1 MRPATGLAQDRET
14 VHELEEISRWLA
26 DRDEVGH
33 AQIETWMIRRESL
46 STDAL
51 AQLWA
56 DRAWADA
63 LSGLLIETV
72 DGHDEPAG
80 SEQEVVRGFLAGV
93 SAGRGVA
100 VLGIDGSTRWIAR
113 RRWTVVHPVLLSEL
127 DAWAAAAAEYAVRQ
141 SVPQLDRAWT
151 VRDPMVHRD
160 SATEAALSGVPVT
173 GLPAHRELPLWES
186 GTWITAALDVD
197 ADDAVL
203 SFTDADERPMH
214 FAAVGPIAWSESV
227 RAARLGNGR
236 LGDAVRWDVRPADV
250 SA

>member
-1 MRPATGLAQDRET
+1 MRPATGLARDRET
-14 VHELEEISRWLA
+14 VHELEEIARWLA

-33 AQIETWMIRRESL
+33 AQIESWMIRRESL

-63 LSGLLIETV
+63 LTGLLVETV
-72 DGHDEPAG
+72 DGQDEPVG
-80 SEQEVVRGFLAGV
+80 SEQEVVRGFLTGV

-100 VLGIDGSTRWIAR
+100 VLGIDGSTRWVAR

-127 DAWAAAAAEYAVRQ
+127 DAWAAAAAEYGVRQ
-141 SVPQLDRAWT
+141 AVPQLDRAWT

-160 SATEAALSGVPVT
+160 SATAAVLPGVPVT

-186 GTWITAALDVD
+186 GTWITATLERNAE
-197 ADDAVL
+197 AAVL
-203 SFTDADERPMH
+203 SFTDADERPLRL
-214 FAAVGPIAWSESV
+214 AAVGPICWSEAV
-227 RAARLGNGR
+227 RAARLGNGY
-236 LGDAVRWDVRPADV
+236 LGDAVRWGVRPSDV